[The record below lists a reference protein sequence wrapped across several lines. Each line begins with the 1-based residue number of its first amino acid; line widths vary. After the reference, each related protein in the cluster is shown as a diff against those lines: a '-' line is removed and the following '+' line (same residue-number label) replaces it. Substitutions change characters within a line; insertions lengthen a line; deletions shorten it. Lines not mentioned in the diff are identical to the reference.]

1 MNVFDLVAKLT
12 LDTSEYDRDLDSAER
27 EINAKSQGIKK
38 GITALAAGGAAA
50 MGAFAVASVKTGASF
65 DSSMSQV
72 AATMGYTVDE
82 LNDAGSEAAKT
93 YQTLSQFAQRMGSTT
108 AFSASQSADALNY
121 MALAGYDA
129 ETSMRM
135 LPNVLNLAAAG
146 GIDLASA
153 SDMVTDAQSALNL
166 SLDETSTLVDQM
178 ARASSKSNTSV
189 SQLGE
194 AILTIGATAR
204 GVAGGT
210 TELST
215 VLGVLADNGI
225 KGAEGGT
232 HLRNMLLS
240 LQTPTKDGTE
250 ALAKLGMTYD
260 DMYDSAGNMRA
271 IPEIMLQMQ
280 QSMEGMTQAS
290 KDAIISGIF
299 NKTDL
304 AAVNTLI
311 GTSQERFD
319 ELTLAIGDSTGAAQ
333 AMADVQLDNLK
344 GDVTLLKSA
353 FEGLQITVSERLAPA
368 FRTGIQFL
376 TELIEH
382 FDTLIP
388 IIAGVT
394 AAIGVFAIAINL
406 TSLIKTVT
414 TAVAGFNA
422 VLAANPIGVV
432 VALIA
437 GLVVAITTLWKTNE
451 EFRNRVTAAWNAIT
465 SAGQML
471 QDKIV
476 GFFGNV
482 GDTIKGIVSAAGN
495 WGRDL
500 IQNFIDG
507 VMAKWYALRDTISS
521 VAQTVKDFLGFSE
534 PKKGPLSDF
543 HTYAPDMM
551 QLFAKGIKDNEKLV
565 SDQIN
570 SSLSLPDTASGSFG
584 GGSMNSYTGSPIN
597 ITVYGA
603 EGQDVHQLADI
614 LIDEI
619 TRRTEREQAAFA

>member
-1 MNVFDLVAKLT
+1 M
-12 LDTSEYDRDLDSAER
+12 
-27 EINAKSQGIKK
+27 
-38 GITALAAGGAAA
+38 
-50 MGAFAVASVKTGASF
+50 
-65 DSSMSQV
+65 
-72 AATMGYTVDE
+72 
-82 LNDAGSEAAKT
+82 
-93 YQTLSQFAQRMGSTT
+93 
-108 AFSASQSADALNY
+108 
-121 MALAGYDA
+121 
-129 ETSMRM
+129 
-135 LPNVLNLAAAG
+135 
-146 GIDLASA
+146 
-153 SDMVTDAQSALNL
+153 
-166 SLDETSTLVDQM
+166 
-178 ARASSKSNTSV
+178 
-189 SQLGE
+189 
-194 AILTIGATAR
+194 
-204 GVAGGT
+204 
-210 TELST
+210 
-215 VLGVLADNGI
+215 
-225 KGAEGGT
+225 
-232 HLRNMLLS
+232 
-240 LQTPTKDGTE
+240 
-250 ALAKLGMTYD
+250 
-260 DMYDSAGNMRA
+260 
-271 IPEIMLQMQ
+271 
-280 QSMEGMTQAS
+280 
-290 KDAIISGIF
+290 
-299 NKTDL
+299 
-304 AAVNTLI
+304 
-311 GTSQERFD
+311 
-319 ELTLAIGDSTGAAQ
+319 
-333 AMADVQLDNLK
+333 
-344 GDVTLLKSA
+344 
-353 FEGLQITVSERLAPA
+353 
-368 FRTGIQFL
+368 
-376 TELIEH
+376 
-382 FDTLIP
+382 
-388 IIAGVT
+388 
-394 AAIGVFAIAINL
+394 
-406 TSLIKTVT
+406 
-414 TAVAGFNA
+414 
-422 VLAANPIGVV
+422 AANPIGVV